1 MRENEITQAVIGAAI
16 EVHRILGPGMI
27 ERPYEDAVCREF
39 HLMDESGGISTQNGA
54 ERHRLPQAA
63 RRAAPEGAGK
73 RGGEMRG
80 TQRKL

>member
-16 EVHRILGPGMI
+16 EMHRILGPGMI
-27 ERPYEDAVCREF
+27 ERPYEDAMCREF
-39 HLMDESGGISTQNGA
+39 HLLDESEGISTQ
-54 ERHRLPQAA
+54 R
-63 RRAAPEGAGK
+63 